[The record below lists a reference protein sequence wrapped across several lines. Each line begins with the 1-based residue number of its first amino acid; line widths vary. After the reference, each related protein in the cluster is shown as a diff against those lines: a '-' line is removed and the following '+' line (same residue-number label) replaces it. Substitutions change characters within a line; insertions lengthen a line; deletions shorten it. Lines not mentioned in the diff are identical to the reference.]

1 MGILDAPITPSS
13 LGVVPKWK
21 ATTAYTAGDKVLAP
35 NGDIVSAIA
44 TFTSGATYNAANWNA
59 SLALSTANF
68 LADSTLTQKIKR
80 KPDNLTWITTFP
92 SGHTWTGAT
101 DINVSSTEVQFMGTQ
116 GVKYG
121 PADPGTLRSLNSPTM
136 APIDFTGKQLVI
148 AIKSSDDFAAGHTIY
163 LADAAFTNYK
173 SFGTDPANY
182 RAADGWVYLSI
193 NPLGGSPVGT
203 PNMAAV
209 ERIRININDPSGTH
223 TEMIAAVG
231 YAPIP
236 ATYPNGVVTID
247 FDDNATGQFELA
259 RPLMLAK
266 GWPATIYSIGATA
279 DAKADGAMS
288 TKDMHMLEDMFGWE
302 IGAHSA
308 TSADHVSMNT
318 LTDAQIEDSVLRV
331 RQWMTTNKFKANG
344 FAYPFGGNDAR
355 VRAVVSRYFSWGRI
369 AGYNSSHATPP
380 VTSGFFVAPTQF
392 NTTAASITPL
402 IDSAFARKQWLG
414 LSFHTIVAGASS
426 GGNMGSTDFATVLD
440 YIQSKGMAV
449 VTPSTLF
456 GLNR

>member
-1 MGILDAPITPSS
+1 
-13 LGVVPKWK
+13 
-21 ATTAYTAGDKVLAP
+21 VLAP
-35 NGDIVSAIA
+35 NGDIVSAK
-44 TFTSGATYNAANWNA
+44 TGFTSGASYDAANWNA
-59 SLALSTANF
+59 SLALATANF
-68 LADSTLTQKIKR
+68 LADSTMTQKIKK
-80 KPDNLTWITTFP
+80 KPDNVTWITTFP
-92 SGHTWTGAT
+92 AGHTWTGAT
-101 DINVSSTEVQFMGTQ
+101 DINVNSTEVQFVGTQ

-136 APIDFTGKQLVI
+136 APIDLTNKVLVI
-148 AIKSSDDFAAGHTIY
+148 AVKSNDDFGAGHTIY
-163 LADAAFTNYK
+163 LADAAFANYK
-173 SFGTDPANY
+173 VLNTDPQNF
-182 RAADGWVYLSI
+182 RASDGWVYLTV
-193 NPLGGSPVGT
+193 NTYAGANTGT

-223 TEMIAAVG
+223 TELIGAVG

-247 FDDNATGQFELA
+247 FDDNATNQFELA

-266 GWPATIYSIGATA
+266 GYPGTIYSIGATA
-279 DAKADGAMS
+279 DGRADGSMS
-288 TKDMHMLEDMFGWE
+288 VKDMHMLEDMFGWE

-308 TSADHVSMNT
+308 TAADHVSMQA

-331 RQWMTTNKFKANG
+331 RQWLTTNKFKANG

-355 VRAVVSRYFSWGRI
+355 VRAVVAKYFSWGRV
-369 AGYNSSHATPP
+369 AGYTDVQATPP
-380 VTSGFFVAPTQF
+380 IVSGHYVFGTSFQ
-392 NTTAASITPL
+392 TTAAAITPL
-402 IDSAFARKQWLG
+402 IDKAAARKQWLG
-414 LSFHTIVAGASS
+414 LGFHGFNAGASS